1 MLEHNVRRLG
11 SVGPVEGAFG
21 DLDDKRG
28 VGEGQSLE
36 ICGILTNPMS
46 DRTIKTRVYAE
57 ARTGVGMS
65 APVMRSTGASR

>member
-21 DLDDKRG
+21 DLDDKWG

-36 ICGILTNPMS
+36 VCGILT
-46 DRTIKTRVYAE
+46 
-57 ARTGVGMS
+57 
-65 APVMRSTGASR
+65 